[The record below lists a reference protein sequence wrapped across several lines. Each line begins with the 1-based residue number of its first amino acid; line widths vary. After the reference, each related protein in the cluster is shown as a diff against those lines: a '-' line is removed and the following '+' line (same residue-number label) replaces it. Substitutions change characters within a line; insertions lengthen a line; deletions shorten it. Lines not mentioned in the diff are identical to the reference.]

1 MGFCGPARTDR
12 CGRNVLLISRF
23 QVRVLGGSLLNFLQM
38 PGKWRNL
45 EAYTRALDTSLTLTD
60 SSSQR
65 WEATLGGY
73 RARCDE
79 AWLVVAAVGGPS
91 SRERVSDEV
100 FCHHFRSAFDRV
112 VLISPRAD
120 PDRRV
125 LVLV

>member
-1 MGFCGPARTDR
+1 
-12 CGRNVLLISRF
+12 
-23 QVRVLGGSLLNFLQM
+23 M
-38 PGKWRNL
+38 PGKL
-45 EAYTRALDTSLTLTD
+45 EDLTRRTGAIDTSLTLTD

-65 WEATLGGY
+65 WEAKLGGY